1 MAAQE
6 TAVQTGASR
15 WKKFLR
21 EVRAELKKVSWP
33 NRKELAANTGV
44 VLVAVVIVAVMI
56 WVIDTAFTEVLRF
69 IIK

>member
-6 TAVQTGASR
+6 TTVQTNTSR

-21 EVRAELKKVSWP
+21 EVRAELKKVTWP
-33 NRKELAANTGV
+33 GKQELISFTGV
-44 VLVAVVIVAVMI
+44 VFVTVTVVAALI
-56 WVIDTAFTEVLRF
+56 WVIDASFTQVLKA

>member
-6 TAVQTGASR
+6 TAVQTSVSR

-33 NRKELAANTGV
+33 NKKELLSYTGIVFVSV
-44 VLVAVVIVAVMI
+44 VVVGALI
-56 WVIDTAFTEVLRF
+56 WIIDTAFTEALKGL
-69 IIK
+69 IK

>member
-44 VLVAVVIVAVMI
+44 VLVAVVVVAVMI